1 MNYEEWEQAV
11 PGEIKADSLWKMKA
25 YRLALYLSELA
36 WHDVTQLAKDART
49 MKLAD
54 QLYRS
59 VGSIGANIAEG
70 YSRSGGK
77 ARAIYYEY
85 SLGSARESR
94 DWYFKA
100 RYLLG
105 EENTRQRIVLT
116 TEIIR
121 LLLTMIPN
129 QRAYTIR
136 EGTIDYE
143 INHEENLEDIPN

>member
-54 QLYRS
+54 QLFRS
-59 VGSIGANIAEG
+59 IGSISANIAEG

-100 RYLLG
+100 SHILG
-105 EENTRQRIVLT
+105 EEKTHQRIDLI
-116 TEIIR
+116 TEVIR
-121 LLLTMIPN
+121 LLLTMIPS
-129 QRAYTIR
+129 QRAHTIR
-136 EGTIDYE
+136 EETMDYE
-143 INHEENLEDIPN
+143 TNHEENLEDIPD